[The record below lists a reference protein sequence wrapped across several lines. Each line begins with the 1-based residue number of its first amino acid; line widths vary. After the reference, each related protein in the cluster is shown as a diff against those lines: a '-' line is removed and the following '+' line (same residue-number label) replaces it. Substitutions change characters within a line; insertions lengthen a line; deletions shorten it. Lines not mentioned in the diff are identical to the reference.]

1 MKQKYIKI
9 ILGTI
14 LTSLLII
21 FTSCQQVPNS
31 KTVIIRSAYN
41 SGWIEELFQT

>member
-1 MKQKYIKI
+1 MKQKSLKI
-9 ILGTI
+9 ILGAI

-31 KTVIIRSAYN
+31 QTVTIRTVHST
-41 SGWIEELFQT
+41 WI

>member
-21 FTSCQQVPNS
+21 FTSCQPVPNAE
-31 KTVIIRSAYN
+31 TVSIRSAYN
-41 SGWIEELFQT
+41 SGWIE